1 MVQGI
6 RPVHPPFGDSVSPP
20 PWGYPLHAPSDCEL
34 KDPKCGDADEYSQYV
49 DKSMI
54 KTGWTR
60 QSNQI
65 KRCAGAPDLADLCMR
80 AVVVL
85 LLAIVSAWL
94 SATSAA
100 QVQSVGVAGDGEF
113 TRITITSSD
122 TFKPDIFL
130 RDTEDGLVI
139 EMVPQRFS
147 LGADAFFAEP
157 TGGILAYTL
166 DTDRIVFELEKPMM
180 VMREIDLPPA
190 GNEQLYRYILDLS
203 GVSMARF
210 SAAAG
215 RDASRFARFEAAR
228 FAEAEAKTLAPV
240 QVADIPAPDLP
251 RPETPSSKPAGF
263 GAMMQ
268 MAARQRRVIVIDPG
282 HGGRDPGALAVNGG
296 KESTIVLD
304 TSLKL
309 KKLIEKDPR
318 YVVRLTR
325 ETDVYIEH
333 EDRVTMARDW
343 GADLFISVHADA
355 ALKPDVAGASVYTLS
370 TRGEA
375 RIERTAK
382 KYGWDMPFEDGS
394 TSGEVTDILQDLTVR
409 ETKSNSAI
417 FAEFLVPELGQAGPL
432 LRNTH
437 RQQNFFVL
445 LAPDVPAVLVEIG
458 FLTNKNDARRLK
470 SERGRRK
477 SAEAIKRAIDAYFD
491 RQDLLFASN

>member
-1 MVQGI
+1 
-6 RPVHPPFGDSVSPP
+6 
-20 PWGYPLHAPSDCEL
+20 
-34 KDPKCGDADEYSQYV
+34 
-49 DKSMI
+49 
-54 KTGWTR
+54 
-60 QSNQI
+60 
-65 KRCAGAPDLADLCMR
+65 MR
-80 AVVVL
+80 AVMVT
-85 LLAIVSAWL
+85 LLAVVSTWFA
-94 SATSAA
+94 ATSAA

-122 TFKPDIFL
+122 AFKPDVFL

-139 EMVPQRFS
+139 ELVPERFR
-147 LGADAFFAEP
+147 LGHDPFFAEP
-157 TGGILAYTL
+157 TGGVFAYTL
-166 DTDRIVFELEKPMM
+166 DTDRIVFELDQPMM
-180 VMREIDLPPA
+180 VMREIDLPPT
-190 GNEQLYRYILDLS
+190 GNERLYRYILDLS
-203 GVSMARF
+203 GVSLARF
-210 SAAAG
+210 ETAAK
-215 RDASRFARFEAAR
+215 RDAPRFARFEAAR
-228 FAEAEAKTLAPV
+228 FAAAESEQLSPAISAEVSTPDAPQPEA
-240 QVADIPAPDLP
+240 
-251 RPETPSSKPAGF
+251 PSSKPAGF

-282 HGGRDPGALAVNGG
+282 HGGRDPGALAIVGG
-296 KESTIVLD
+296 KESNIVLD

-309 KKLIEKDPR
+309 KAMIEKDPR

-325 ETDVYIEH
+325 ETDIYVEH

-355 ALKPDVAGASVYTLS
+355 AGAPTVAGASVYTIS

-375 RIERTAK
+375 RIEGTAK
-382 KYGWDMPFEDGS
+382 KYGWDLPFEDG
-394 TSGEVTDILQDLTVR
+394 TTEEVSDILQDLTVR
-409 ETKSNSAI
+409 ETKSNSTI

-437 RQQNFFVL
+437 RQKNLFVL